1 MVGGTARRSR
11 CLKVPMLEYREGL
24 DYVAEPSLKDFLII
38 YSENEKPKQIASGQ
52 VFLNIALERKEK

>member
-1 MVGGTARRSR
+1 VA
-11 CLKVPMLEYREGL
+11 MLEYREGL
-24 DYVAEPSLKDFLII
+24 DYVAEPSPKDFLII